1 MRGTLVLIITL
12 IIQVKWAIRE
22 WAVTVKD
29 GVAFHPNPNPN
40 PNPNPKVKDVVTLRT
55 RLAFLNKVAALEVS

>member
-1 MRGTLVLIITL
+1 MRGTLVLITTL

-29 GVAFHPNPNPN
+29 GVVLHPNPN